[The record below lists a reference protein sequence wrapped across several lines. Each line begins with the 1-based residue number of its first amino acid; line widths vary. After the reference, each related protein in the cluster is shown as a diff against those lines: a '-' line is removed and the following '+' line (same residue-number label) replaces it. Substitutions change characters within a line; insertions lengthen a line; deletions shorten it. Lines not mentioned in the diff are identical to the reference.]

1 MTALLRGLLNRIPP
15 VRLVGSTE
23 ALVQRILLAAILWG
37 VFSGPPLP
45 YPDLPEPVGL
55 ARWSSLWQSLGWDLS
70 RFSDAQV
77 WATTRTIVSI
87 CLVSYVAGLGL
98 PITVPILALLHIGV
112 RTVVNSQGAPHHGH
126 QILSLVL
133 IAQWLVLWSCAAAR
147 LIARLRSDSPPP
159 WAQPIRVHSWIWLYS
174 IAAAAVTYPISVVTK
189 LEVSRGK
196 WLENSHYVAAQ
207 IVKTN
212 RQGYYNSLDPSL
224 LRGVPLA
231 RASSD
236 NPAHDRYRYPV
247 PVQAAWLKDHRS
259 LARTLLGIGFLL
271 EALAGLAILN
281 RWFAFW
287 IGLGF
292 VILHSSIG
300 WLMALYF
307 PLNEWIMAIYFLNAA
322 SWIAA
327 FRSRDLPRPST
338 ATWIAAATLTA
349 AAFAAH
355 GLPALSP
362 TATGMLRVTVAPA
375 SCLSAI
381 LSPVTPAS
389 LEPLNLA
396 LGFVFQTI
404 ITTVAFSSLMAAWR
418 HLSSRFHRPISQA

>member
-1 MTALLRGLLNRIPP
+1 VTAHLRGLLNRIPP
-15 VRLVGSTE
+15 VRLVGATE

-45 YPDLPEPVGL
+45 YPNLPEPVGL

-70 RFSDAQV
+70 RFSDPHV
-77 WATTRTIVSI
+77 WSTTRTIVSI
-87 CLVSYVAGLGL
+87 TLVAYVAGLGL
-98 PITVPILALLHIGV
+98 PIAVPILALLHIGI

-147 LIARLRSDSPPP
+147 LTARLHSSSPPP
-159 WAQPIRVHSWIWLYS
+159 WAQPKRLHSWIWLYS

-189 LEVSRGK
+189 LDVSRGK

-212 RQGYYNSLDPSL
+212 REGYYNSLDPSL
-224 LRGVPLA
+224 LNGVPLA
-231 RASSD
+231 RAASD

-247 PVQAAWLKDHRS
+247 PVQAAWLKDHRA
-259 LARTLLGIGFLL
+259 LARTLFGIGFLL
-271 EALAGLAILN
+271 EACAGLAILS

-292 VILHSSIG
+292 VSLHASIG

-307 PLNEWIMAIYFLNAA
+307 PLNEWLMAIYFLNAA
-322 SWIAA
+322 GWIAA
-327 FRSRDLPRPST
+327 FRSRELTRPST
-338 ATWIAAATLTA
+338 TTWIAATILTS
-349 AAFAAH
+349 AAFAASA
-355 GLPALSP
+355 LPSLSP
-362 TATGMLRVTVAPA
+362 TATGMLRVTIAPA
-375 SCLSAI
+375 SSLSAI
-381 LSPVTPAS
+381 LSPVTPAT
-389 LEPLNLA
+389 LAPLNLA
-396 LGFVFQTI
+396 LGFAFQTI
-404 ITTVAFSSLMAAWR
+404 ITTVAFSGLLSAWR
-418 HLSSRFHRPISQA
+418 LLASRFRRPASQG